1 MTKPP
6 YYVSA
11 HLISWPKARLGDG
24 NFARRAFTLIE
35 LLAVMGIMIIMLA
48 LLVPSIT
55 GIKGANDLT
64 KAAFGV
70 SDFLEQARSYAM
82 ANHTYVFVGLQET
95 DGSQP
100 DSAKPQVSGTG
111 RLAIAAV

>member
-55 GIKGANDLT
+55 GIKGASDLT
-64 KAAFGV
+64 KAAYGV

-82 ANHTYVFVGLQET
+82 ANQTYVFVGLAET
-95 DGSQP
+95 DVS
-100 DSAKPQVSGTG
+100 KPASVSPQIDGVG
-111 RLAIAAV
+111 RFAMAAV